1 MNQAI
6 MTAQVID
13 LQYVA
18 HAVPDLVAERKFYG
32 ETWGLTEVGE
42 EDGKVYFAAEG
53 SAHPFVIRLRQDDE
67 KKTDLIGFS
76 AASRADV
83 EAIFWQAIG
92 AGAKAIAEPGVTL
105 GLAGGYA
112 ARFFD
117 PEGRALEVI
126 CDTDQRS
133 SRTLKIGESIP
144 VALSHVVLHSPD
156 IKALVKFYETV
167 LGFKLSDWIAEFMVF
182 LRCNPAHH
190 QLAILP
196 GKSALNH
203 VAFDVSSIDEM
214 MRGLGRLTKEGV
226 KLSWGPGR
234 HTAGNNTFTYYL
246 TPNGNAVE
254 YTSDLE
260 DVDEATWIPK
270 NYPMRP
276 DITDQWGTGR
286 IIMGNVPHQTMDAD
300 KGLWSVPA

>member
-1 MNQAI
+1 MANVRV
-6 MTAQVID
+6 TD
-13 LQYVA
+13 LQYIA
-18 HAVPDLVAERKFYG
+18 HAVPDLAAERTFYG

-42 EDGKVYFAAEG
+42 QDGKIYFAAEG
-53 SAHPFVIRLRQDDE
+53 SEHPFVIRLRQDDE

-83 EAIFWQAIG
+83 DAVFAQAV
-92 AGAKAIAEPGVTL
+92 ALGAKPIAEPGPAE
-105 GLAGGYA
+105 GPAGGYA

-117 PEGRALEVI
+117 PDGRAIEVI
-126 CDTDQRS
+126 CDTTARTA
-133 SRTLKIGESIP
+133 RTLKQGEAIP
-144 VALSHVVLHSPD
+144 VGLSHIVLHSPD
-156 IKALVKFYETV
+156 VKGLLKFYEDA
-167 LGFKLSDWIAEFMVF
+167 LGFRVSDWIGQFMVF

-190 QLAILP
+190 RLAIMGGP
-196 GKSALNH
+196 PALNH
-203 VAFDVSSIDEM
+203 VAFDVSSVDEM
-214 MRGLGRLTKEGV
+214 MRGLGRLTKAGV

-260 DVDEATWIPK
+260 EIDDATWQAK
-270 NYPMRP
+270 TYEMRP
-276 DITDQWGTGR
+276 DIVDQWGTGR
-286 IIMGNVPHQTMDAD
+286 IIMGNVPHQTMEAD